1 MATCSAEQERSC
13 GLSSLAFHLEKGFP
27 PQPRMTNHDAAPTD
41 MGMPEEK
48 SIHLSLPGLLPE
60 NHMLVLNTAKRI
72 VILLSD
78 EPEGG
83 ARSVKEQ
90 LFPPSGMRVLLPLLQ
105 AYPNYCPYEVLLAHL
120 YPISVEEGRKQL
132 QEAHETTMRPVR
144 RAIGRYHGWSTRFW
158 TEGVLNT
165 KCRICTATLRVR
177 KQPQEDDS
185 CREKQVFPAAVH
197 TVV

>member
-72 VILLSD
+72 VILLYD

-90 LFPPSGMRVLLPLLQ
+90 LFPPSGMRVLIPLLQ

-144 RAIGRYHGWSTRFW
+144 RAIGSIMDGLHAFG
-158 TEGVLNT
+158 
-165 KCRICTATLRVR
+165 LRVCSIR
-177 KQPQEDDS
+177 SVGYVLQRFE
-185 CREKQVFPAAVH
+185 
-197 TVV
+197 

>member
-60 NHMLVLNTAKRI
+60 NHTLVLNTAKRI
-72 VILLSD
+72 VILLYD

-83 ARSVKEQ
+83 ALSVKKQ
-90 LFPPSGMRVLLPLLQ
+90 LFLPSGIPLLIPLPQ
-105 AYPNYCPYEVLLAHL
+105 PYPTY
-120 YPISVEEGRKQL
+120 
-132 QEAHETTMRPVR
+132 
-144 RAIGRYHGWSTRFW
+144 
-158 TEGVLNT
+158 
-165 KCRICTATLRVR
+165 
-177 KQPQEDDS
+177 
-185 CREKQVFPAAVH
+185 
-197 TVV
+197 